1 MAASIAA
8 LYPNSDASSSAKK
21 RGYTLD
27 EIKTIVAHSGA
38 PPTVVAVTLA
48 ALSARGEWPREDG
61 PATTILSV
69 ALKGIMFDSV
79 PSCCRR
85 TAQRRI
91 KRALKDEYW
100 RSARD
105 AHSWTDCP
113 KCGKQRN
120 AGKCQGCG
128 YRGRSKDASGNWTG
142 EFMRVPTYEF
152 DIEKFR
158 RAPRCKELRHFDA
171 RTYAEYKEAAERGEH
186 PNVREFPSPPR
197 NDPPPPKPPAPAAPQ
212 REEPRRKTAEHQRV
226 EHSITTQITSDA
238 TKAAQHV
245 FEFCGLADIG
255 LIAKIAIGIV
265 AEAKFQGIG
274 MEDAAKYIAETA
286 VRQQKSGV
294 TLNGFYWRD
303 LKWRTH
309 GGGQQASAAQERSE
323 RIDQAI
329 INSFARRIGPP
340 NETDG

>member
-197 NDPPPPKPPAPAAPQ
+197 NDPPPPKPPAPAVPQPTRKVAEHRSNQQYARKLTSREGPKLVNEMRRLMQGVKGQLGVDRLWIEYAPNDPRYRAPMSQ
-212 REEPRRKTAEHQRV
+212 ENALIAACMNLAIPESAAREFLKLLPRR
-226 EHSITTQITSDA
+226 
-238 TKAAQHV
+238 
-245 FEFCGLADIG
+245 
-255 LIAKIAIGIV
+255 
-265 AEAKFQGIG
+265 
-274 MEDAAKYIAETA
+274 
-286 VRQQKSGV
+286 
-294 TLNGFYWRD
+294 D
-303 LKWRTH
+303 L
-309 GGGQQASAAQERSE
+309 GEGEQEQSH
-323 RIDQAI
+323 
-329 INSFARRIGPP
+329 
-340 NETDG
+340 